1 MQFPGSYLA
10 VKIFRNTTSW
20 IIKTW
25 GVVPQQEK
33 SKVSELSVL
42 FMNLSVITVG

>member
-1 MQFPGSYLA
+1 MANAMTIPLLTAICNSQGSYLA

-33 SKVSELSVL
+33 IESE
-42 FMNLSVITVG
+42 